1 MQEKD
6 IVEISHL
13 KEEVREKIVLAMRR
27 RVEGF
32 KGQVTDDDEKSEHP
46 LFLFVECKDYR
57 VEYHFVKD
65 KDYGCKDDNYYYCF
79 FPKVI
84 QFSYQN
90 SHWCSNCI
98 FFDDKFKCWFV
109 YDKDKNDFV
118 TFEALD
124 TESQIA
130 FLRMLGNF
138 LNREYWTPIF

>member
-1 MQEKD
+1 MVEKD
-6 IVEISHL
+6 IVEIGHL

-27 RVEGF
+27 RVVGF
-32 KGQVTDDDEKSEHP
+32 KSCVTDEKESEHR
-46 LFLFVECKDYR
+46 LYQFVECKDYR
-57 VEYHFVKD
+57 DEYHFVKGE
-65 KDYGCKDDNYYYCF
+65 DYGCKDDNYYYCF
-79 FPKVI
+79 FPKDI
-84 QFSYQN
+84 QFIYQN

-98 FFDDKFKCWFV
+98 FFDDKFMCWFV

-138 LNREYWTPIF
+138 LNFENWTSKF